1 MSSVYIIGT
10 PIGNLGDITIRA
22 VETLKEVDLVVCEDT
37 RVTGKLLNHLGIK
50 KKMISLNAFTEKK
63 NLEGLV
69 SKIKEAD
76 KVALVSDAGTPG
88 ISDPGTRLVSI
99 CRSNDIE
106 IIPIPGPSAII
117 TALSAS
123 GFDTSSF
130 VFLGFLP
137 KKKGRQTIFKKM
149 ATISETIVFYESPHR
164 ILKTLQELTLHFN
177 PPVIPQIR
185 LQDYA
190 GSRSDK
196 IKQTPHQVRGDNS
209 SRKIGIYK
217 EITKIYEE
225 FISGNSSEILD
236 FLGKNKDKI
245 KGEFVVI
252 INSIN

>member
-1 MSSVYIIGT
+1 LIYVTKYIKNKAMSSIYVIGT
-10 PIGNLGDITIRA
+10 PIGNLSDITFRA
-22 VETLKEVDLVVCEDT
+22 VEILKEVDFVICEDT
-37 RVTGKLLNHLGIK
+37 RVTGKLLNHLEIK

-99 CRSNDIE
+99 CRLNDIGV
-106 IIPIPGPSAII
+106 IPIPGPSAII
-117 TALSAS
+117 TALSSS

-149 ATISETIVFYESPHR
+149 ATISETMVFYESPHR
-164 ILKTLQELTLHFN
+164 ILKTLEELNLH
-177 PPVIPQIR
+177 
-185 LQDYA
+185 L
-190 GSRSDK
+190 
-196 IKQTPHQVRGDNS
+196 GD
-209 SRKIGIYK
+209 RKIGIYK
-217 EITKIYEE
+217 EITKIFEE
-225 FISGNSSEILD
+225 FICGNSLEIID
-236 FLGKNKDKI
+236 YLGKNKDKI

-252 INSIN
+252 IDSIS